1 MFESYYIILL
11 ILLSRS
17 RGQHFPLSIECIVL
31 LSNMHK
37 KRSLLGRL
45 RNIVA
50 HLLNVI
56 SDYLKEKKKKEFH
69 ARSGHWD
76 QPSTHGLLTV
86 KFCFCKGIHR
96 RNCTPTKTW
105 HAGFYWHTRLAIVIG
120 FVISC
125 LAGVLCQWNLRAFI
139 GGVFPALLV
148 KFLYFIPETP
158 LWLLRK
164 KKRTEALESLL
175 WLRGTD
181 GDTEEECFNVEST
194 IGTRV
199 LFFF

>member
-1 MFESYYIILL
+1 MYRFI
-11 ILLSRS
+11 
-17 RGQHFPLSIECIVL
+17 
-31 LSNMHK
+31 NMHK
-37 KRSLLGRL
+37 QSSLLGRL

-50 HLLNVI
+50 HLLSVI
-56 SDYLKEKKKKEFH
+56 SHFLKEKKKGFH
-69 ARSGHWD
+69 TRSGHWD
-76 QPSTHGLLTV
+76 QPSTKGLLTV

-96 RNCTPTKTW
+96 RDCTPTKTW
-105 HAGFYWHTRLAIVIG
+105 RAGFYSIGTLAIVIG
-120 FVISC
+120 FVISY
-125 LAGVLCQWNLRAFI
+125 LAGVLCQWNLLAFI

-148 KFLYFIPETP
+148 IFLYFMPETP

-164 KKRTEALESLL
+164 KKRTEALESLV

-199 LFFF
+199 LFFYKYGYRRTSDFLLPSRVCLLQIGAK